1 MLRNAFSAQKIFQIK
16 MDKYLYLFINF
27 ASVLVPFIAS
37 FYPKHP
43 FYEKWKNY
51 FIANFIVAFLFIVW
65 DIIFTKIG
73 VWGFNER
80 YLIGVKL
87 SAIPLE
93 EVLFFFCIP
102 YASVFVYFALG
113 YLMKINLLEK
123 LHAVITLAFV
133 ISLTIVGLLYWNH
146 LYTSITFL
154 LCAIFLLYN
163 YLKRVDMSRI
173 YFSYLVTLIF
183 FFIVNGVLTGSYIDE
198 PVVWYNN
205 NENLGIRM
213 GTIPFEDIFY
223 GFLLIASII
232 QIFEYLNEKDNKRS
246 LN

>member
-1 MLRNAFSAQKIFQIK
+1 

-43 FYEKWKNY
+43 FYKKWKNY
-51 FIANFIVAFLFIVW
+51 FIANFIVAFIFIVW
-65 DIIFTKIG
+65 DILFTKIG

-102 YASVFVYFALG
+102 YSSVFVYFALS
-113 YLMKINLLEK
+113 YLMKRNPFEK
-123 LHAVITLAFV
+123 IHSKITLF
-133 ISLTIVGLLYWNH
+133 LLFGLAIIGLIFWNH
-146 LYTSITFL
+146 LYTSVTFL
-154 LCAIFLLYN
+154 LNSFFLLFVYFR
-163 YLKRVDMSRI
+163 KKDMSRI
-173 YFSYLVTLIF
+173 YFSYSITLIF
-183 FFIVNGVLTGSYIDE
+183 FFIVNGVLTGSCIKE

-232 QIFEYLNEKDNKRS
+232 QIFEYLNQKENTIS
-246 LN
+246 